1 MDLEQ
6 EKILDFILRME
17 GGYVNHPSDPGGETK
32 YGISKRA
39 YPELDIKSL
48 TPERAKEIYKHDYYA
63 LAVNEHMTFAQ
74 AAFMMDT
81 AVNMGIGAAR
91 RFWQEGGGEMK
102 SMLALRKARYEE
114 LIKKKP
120 KLEVFR
126 KGWMNRLTHLTQF
139 IDSQKA
145 A

>member
-1 MDLEQ
+1 MEQ
-6 EKILDFILRME
+6 YQKIIGFILKAE
-17 GGYVNHPSDPGGETK
+17 GGYVNHPNDPGGETK

-39 YPELDIKSL
+39 YPELDIKNLS
-48 TPERAKEIYKHDYYA
+48 ADMAVDIYKRDYYA
-63 LAVNEHMTFAQ
+63 KVVDDHMTFDQ

-81 AVNMGIGAAR
+81 AVNMGIGTAR
-91 RFWQEGGGEMK
+91 RFWQDGSGEMK
-102 SMLALRKARYEE
+102 SMLALRKNRYEE
-114 LIKKKP
+114 LIKRNP

-126 KGWMNRLTHLTQF
+126 KGWMNRLTHLIQF